1 MLESFYQTHEFL
13 VTHVNVPIRRT
24 LMDEINWDDRLIAIK
39 GGRGVG
45 KTDFLLSYAKE
56 LLAREPDKARET
68 LYVNFNNFYFAQHS
82 LYEFAGEF
90 VRAGGKT
97 LLLDQTFKYP
107 NWSKELRDCYF
118 HYTNLHIV
126 FIASPVM
133 RLIEGN
139 QDIGHLVKMYNLRG
153 LSFREYL
160 NVKLHTN
167 LPVYSLHEILTNHEQ
182 IATQVCSHV
191 KPLYYFEDYLR
202 EGYYPYYN
210 EEHNFTDQL
219 LKIMNMMLEVDILLV
234 KQIEIPYLNKIR
246 LLLNLL
252 LEELPCSLNVSHLAE
267 ATDTS
272 RATIMNYIKYLKD
285 ARLLNLLYAD
295 GKEYPMKPARVYL
308 QNPNLCYVSSTRQV
322 AMQSVAET
330 FFYTALHG
338 IHKLN
343 ATENATFLVD
353 GQMKIDV
360 LDQVPPKAGFRYT
373 AVANLEH
380 GHGKQL
386 PLWMFGF
393 LY

>member
-13 VTHVNVPIRRT
+13 VSHVNVPIRRV

-56 LLAREPDKARET
+56 LLERDPSKARET
-68 LYVNFNNFYFAQHS
+68 LYVNFNNFYFAQHT

-90 VRAGGKT
+90 VKAGGKT

-107 NWSKELRDCYF
+107 NWSKELRDCFF

-133 RLIEGN
+133 RLIDGN

-160 NVKLHTN
+160 NIKAHAN
-167 LPVYSLHEILTNHEQ
+167 LPIYSLNDILTNHEQ
-182 IATQVCSHV
+182 IADQICRQIQ
-191 KPLYYFEDYLR
+191 PLSYFESYLR

-210 EEHNFTDQL
+210 QEHNFMDQL
-219 LKIMNMMLEVDILLV
+219 LKTMNMMLEIDILLI
-234 KQIEIPYLNKIR
+234 KQIEVAYLSKIR
-246 LLLNLL
+246 LLLNMLL
-252 LEELPCSLNVSHLAE
+252 DELPCGLNVSKLAK

-285 ARLLNLLYAD
+285 ARLLNLLYAED
-295 GKEYPMKPARVYL
+295 REYPMKPARVYL
-308 QNPNLCYVSSTRQV
+308 QNPNLCYVSSTRKV
-322 AMQSVAET
+322 DMQSVAET
-330 FFYTALHG
+330 FFYSALHG

-343 ATENATFLVD
+343 AAENATFIVD
-353 GQMKIDV
+353 KQMKIDV
-360 LDQVPPKAGFRYT
+360 FDKIPQKPGFRYT
-373 AVANLEH
+373 AIADMER
-380 GHGKQL
+380 GQGKQV
-386 PLWMFGF
+386 PLWLFGF